1 MIIFYWSILEGL
13 WNFEIWRIKFSF
25 RQNVVLQYWH
35 SILEDWSCFSLK
47 CLLAVRLCW
56 NVLVHSRHL
65 NNPFFIWTHP
75 IPSDNWSKVAS
86 ISPTN
91 RWSQLIFSI
100 RIQVRIIEELRIE
113 WICQLSGSRFDNSRP
128 ISNKFRQVWTSL
140 DQLV

>member
-1 MIIFYWSILEGL
+1 MQPGIKNDIFYWSILEGL

-35 SILEDWSCFSLK
+35 SILENWACFSLK

-91 RWSQLIFSI
+91 RWSQLIFFYQNSSQNYWRIANRKFQCII
-100 RIQVRIIEELRIE
+100 RVHE
-113 WICQLSGSRFDNSRP
+113 N
-128 ISNKFRQVWTSL
+128 ISAL
-140 DQLV
+140 I